1 MTLKKKRTNQ
11 EKSASKEQ
19 FDFEAYQKEVI
30 AGLMNGEGLLGE
42 GGLLKPLIAQFV
54 ESALDAEL
62 TSHLEEAKKE
72 LGVKPNKRNGK
83 RGKEIRSV
91 AGPIEVS
98 YSRDRTGTFEPI
110 TVGKRQHELGVG
122 FDQQI
127 LELYAMGNSQS
138 DIRLHLE
145 RMYGVQMNE
154 ARISSVVNATW
165 EVVNNWHKRPLAAC
179 YVVLFV
185 DAIHIS
191 VCRNG
196 AYSKVAVYAVYG
208 VTIEGSREIIAFYVG
223 QGGESATEWGR
234 CLQDLKTRGVEDV
247 FHLCSDGLS
256 GLHEVLSTAF
266 PLSSI
271 QRCVVHKMRNCM
283 RLVDDKDSRQVVRQ
297 LKEVYTAVNEA
308 QARQRLEDFGS
319 YWQGKYDCIVQLWEK
334 DWTELMACMNLGVEL
349 RKITYTTNAIENL
362 NREIRR
368 VTKTKA
374 GWTSD
379 RALLIQLFLSLE
391 RKKKSWNK
399 KVRGWATIRRELIH
413 TYGERFTKHLK

>member
-1 MTLKKKRTNQ
+1 MTKK
-11 EKSASKEQ
+11 EKLSKEEQ
-19 FDFEAYQKEVI
+19 LKSKEDFDFDSYQKEVVS
-30 AGLMNGEGLLGE
+30 GLMNGQGLLGE
-42 GGLLKPLIAQFV
+42 EGLLKPLIAKFV
-54 ESALDAEL
+54 EAALEAEL
-62 TSHLEEAKKE
+62 SIHLEEEKKE
-72 LGVKPNKRNGK
+72 VNAKSNKRNGK
-83 RGKEIRSV
+83 RSKEIRSV
-91 AGPIEVS
+91 AGPVKIS

-145 RMYGVQMNE
+145 KMYGVQMNE

-165 EVVNNWHKRPLAAC
+165 EVVDEWHKRPLPAC
-179 YVVLFV
+179 YVVMFV
-185 DAIHIS
+185 DAVHIS

-196 AYSKVAVYAVYG
+196 HYSKVAVYVVYG
-208 VTIEGSREIIAFYVG
+208 VTIEGSREIIAIYVG

-234 CLQDLKTRGVEDV
+234 CLADLKNRGVEDV

-256 GLHEVLSTAF
+256 GLHEVLSNAF

-283 RLVDDKDSRQVVRQ
+283 RLIDDKDSRKVVRQ

-308 QARQRLEDFGS
+308 QARQRLEDFGTF
-319 YWQGKYDCIVQLWEK
+319 WDGKYDCIVHLWEK
-334 DWTELMACMNLGVEL
+334 DWNELMACMSLGVEL

-379 RALLIQLFLSLE
+379 KALLIQLFLSLE

-399 KVRGWATIRRELIH
+399 KVRGWATIRRELIKS
-413 TYGERFTKHLK
+413 YGERFTKHFK